1 MTGILEFVKELFSQF
16 ASGAGSF
23 IDIANEQR
31 GWGFVWFI
39 LILVWLLSGFAS
51 FEFANTTGLNGRKHF
66 WFGLLL
72 PVVYPVIL
80 LVRKLVIQAKAVS
93 AAKRESERIAAER
106 DQIEAERRRID
117 STPNKDN
124 FTKLKGSSDAS
135 SIKAQFRLELA
146 DGSTLMIAKILE
158 AQDALAVLELESN
171 EGETPRV
178 LRMPYAKMA
187 RIERL

>member
-1 MTGILEFVKELFSQF
+1 MTGLLEFVKELFSQIV
-16 ASGAGSF
+16 SWSGSF
-23 IDIANEQR
+23 IDIANAQR
-31 GWGFVWFI
+31 GWGFGWFLLI
-39 LILVWLLSGFAS
+39 LIWLLSGFAS
-51 FEFANTTGLNGRKHF
+51 FEFANTTALNGKKHF

-72 PVVYPVIL
+72 PVVYPLIL
-80 LVRKLVIQAKAVS
+80 LIRKLVIQAKAVS

-117 STPNKDN
+117 ATPNKDN
-124 FTKLKGSSDAS
+124 FAKLKGSSDAS
-135 SIKAQFRLELA
+135 SIKAQFRLDLA

-158 AQDALAVLELESN
+158 AQDALAVFELESN

-187 RIERL
+187 RIERI

>member
-1 MTGILEFVKELFSQF
+1 MTGILEYVKEFFSQIS
-16 ASGAGSF
+16 SGSGEF
-23 IDIANEQR
+23 VRIAQDQN
-31 GWGFVWFI
+31 GWAFCWFL
-39 LILVWLLSGFAS
+39 LILLWLLSGFAS
-51 FEFANTTGLNGRKHF
+51 YEFANSTGLNGKKHF

-72 PVVYPVIL
+72 PVVYPVVMLI
-80 LVRKLVIQAKAVS
+80 RKLSIRSKAVS
-93 AAKRESERIAAER
+93 AAKLETERIAAER

-124 FTKLKGSSDAS
+124 FAKLKGSSDAN

-146 DGSTLMIAKILE
+146 DGSALMLAKILE
-158 AQDALAVLELESN
+158 AQDALAVFELESN
-171 EGETPRV
+171 EGEAPRV

>member
-1 MTGILEFVKELFSQF
+1 MSGILDFVKELFTQF
-16 ASGAGSF
+16 ARREGSSVE
-23 IDIANEQR
+23 AVNAQR
-31 GWGFVWFI
+31 GWGFGVFV

-51 FEFANTTGLNGRKHF
+51 FEFANSTGLNGKKHF

-72 PVVYPVIL
+72 PVVYPLIL
-80 LVRKLVIQAKAVS
+80 LIRKLVIRAKAVS
-93 AAKRESERIAAER
+93 EAKRESERIAAER

-124 FTKLKGSSDAS
+124 FAKLKGSSDAS
-135 SIKAQFRLELA
+135 SIKAQFRLDLA

-158 AQDALAVLELESN
+158 AQDALAVFELESN

>member
-1 MTGILEFVKELFSQF
+1 MTGLLEFVKELFSQIISF
-16 ASGAGSF
+16 SGSF
-23 IDIANEQR
+23 IDIANAQR
-31 GWGFVWFI
+31 GWGFGWFFLI
-39 LILVWLLSGFAS
+39 LIWLLSGFAS
-51 FEFANTTGLNGRKHF
+51 FEFANTTGMNGKKHF

-80 LVRKLVIQAKAVS
+80 LIRKLVIRAKAVS
-93 AAKRESERIAAER
+93 EAKREAERLEAER

-124 FTKLKGSSDAS
+124 FAKLKGSSDAS

-146 DGSTLMIAKILE
+146 DGSALMIAKILE
-158 AQDALAVLELESN
+158 AQDALAVFELESN

>member
-1 MTGILEFVKELFSQF
+1 MSGILEFAKELFNQML
-16 ASGAGSF
+16 SGGGSF
-23 IDIANEQR
+23 IDAASAQR
-31 GWGFVWFI
+31 GWGFGWFVLI
-39 LILVWLLSGFAS
+39 LIWLLSGFAS
-51 FEFANTTGLNGRKHF
+51 FEFANSTGLHGKKHF
-66 WFGLLL
+66 WIGLLL

-80 LVRKLVIQAKAVS
+80 LVRKLAIRAKAVS
-93 AAKRESERIAAER
+93 EAKRETERMAAER

-124 FTKLKGSSDAS
+124 FAKLKGSSDAA

-158 AQDALAVLELESN
+158 AQDALAVFELESN

-178 LRMPYAKMA
+178 LRMPYAKMS
-187 RIERL
+187 RIERI

>member
-1 MTGILEFVKELFSQF
+1 MSGILEFVKELFSQF

-23 IDIANEQR
+23 IDIANAQR
-31 GWGFVWFI
+31 SWGFTCFI

-51 FEFANTTGLNGRKHF
+51 FEFANTTGLNGKKHF
-66 WFGLLL
+66 WIGLLL
-72 PVVYPVIL
+72 PVVYPFVL
-80 LVRKLVIQAKAVS
+80 LIRKLAIRAKAVS
-93 AAKRESERIAAER
+93 EAKHEAERMAAER

-124 FTKLKGSSDAS
+124 FAKLKGSSDAT

-146 DGSTLMIAKILE
+146 DGTALMIAKILE
-158 AQDALAVLELESN
+158 AQDALAVFELESN

>member
-1 MTGILEFVKELFSQF
+1 MSGILDFVKELFSQF
-16 ASGAGSF
+16 ASGSGSF
-23 IDIANEQR
+23 IDIVNAQR
-31 GWGFVWFI
+31 PWGIKCGIIV
-39 LILVWLLSGFAS
+39 LVWLLSGFAS
-51 FEFANTTGLNGRKHF
+51 YEFANSTGMNGKKHF
-66 WFGLLL
+66 WIGLIL
-72 PVVYPVIL
+72 PVVYPLIL
-80 LVRKLVIQAKAVS
+80 LIRKLIICAKAIA
-93 AAKRESERIAAER
+93 AAKREAKRIAEER

-124 FTKLKGSSDAS
+124 FAKLKGSSDAS

-146 DGSTLMIAKILE
+146 DGSALMIAKILE
-158 AQDALAVLELESN
+158 VQDALAVIELESN

>member
-1 MTGILEFVKELFSQF
+1 MTGLLEFVKELFSQIISF
-16 ASGAGSF
+16 SGSF
-23 IDIANEQR
+23 IDIANAQR
-31 GWGFVWFI
+31 GWGFGWFL
-39 LILVWLLSGFAS
+39 LILLWLLSGFAS
-51 FEFANTTGLNGRKHF
+51 FEFANSTGMNGKKHF

-124 FTKLKGSSDAS
+124 FSKLKGSSDAS

-158 AQDALAVLELESN
+158 AQDTLSVFELESN

-178 LRMPYAKMA
+178 LRMPYAKMS
-187 RIERL
+187 RIERI

>member
-1 MTGILEFVKELFSQF
+1 MSGILEFVKELCSQF
-16 ASGAGSF
+16 LSGAGSF
-23 IDIANEQR
+23 IDIVNEQR
-31 GWGFVWFI
+31 SWGFVWFV

-51 FEFANTTGLNGRKHF
+51 FEFANTTGLNGKKHF

-80 LVRKLVIQAKAVS
+80 LIRKLTIQAKAVS
-93 AAKRESERIAAER
+93 EAKRESERMAAER

-124 FTKLKGSSDAS
+124 FAKLKGSSDAS

-146 DGSTLMIAKILE
+146 DGSALMIAKILE
-158 AQDALAVLELESN
+158 AQDALAVFELESN

-178 LRMPYAKMA
+178 LRMPYAKMS

>member
-1 MTGILEFVKELFSQF
+1 MSGILEFVKELFSQF
-16 ASGAGSF
+16 ASGSGSF
-23 IDIANEQR
+23 IDIANAQH
-31 GWGFVWFI
+31 GWAFQCTIIV
-39 LILVWLLSGFAS
+39 LVWLLSGFAS
-51 FEFANTTGLNGRKHF
+51 YEFANSTGMNGKKHF
-66 WFGLLL
+66 WIGLIL
-72 PVVYPVIL
+72 PVVYPLIL

-93 AAKRESERIAAER
+93 AAKRESQRIAAER

-124 FTKLKGSSDAS
+124 FAKLKGSSDAS

-146 DGSTLMIAKILE
+146 DGSALMIAKILE
-158 AQDALAVLELESN
+158 AQDTLAVFELESN

-187 RIERL
+187 RIERV

>member
-1 MTGILEFVKELFSQF
+1 MTGILEFVKELFTQLG
-16 ASGAGSF
+16 SGSGSF
-23 IDIANEQR
+23 VDAATAQN
-31 GWGFVWFI
+31 GWGVKWFI
-39 LILVWLLSGFAS
+39 LILIWLLSGFAS
-51 FEFANTTGLNGRKHF
+51 YEFANSTGMHGKKHF
-66 WFGLLL
+66 WIGLVL
-72 PVVYPVIL
+72 PVVYPLIL
-80 LVRKLVIQAKAVS
+80 LIRKLVIQAKAVS

-124 FTKLKGSSDAS
+124 FAKLKGSSDAS

-146 DGSTLMIAKILE
+146 DGSVLMIAKILE
-158 AQDALAVLELESN
+158 VQDTLSVFELESN

>member
-1 MTGILEFVKELFSQF
+1 MTGILEFVKELFTQI
-16 ASGAGSF
+16 ASGSGSF
-23 IDIANEQR
+23 IDIANAQR
-31 GWGFVWFI
+31 GWGFTWFI

-51 FEFANTTGLNGRKHF
+51 YEFANSTGMNGKKHF
-66 WFGLLL
+66 WIGLIL
-72 PVVYPVIL
+72 PVVYPLIL
-80 LVRKLVIQAKAVS
+80 LVRKLIIQAKAVS
-93 AAKRESERIAAER
+93 EAKREAERMAAER

-124 FTKLKGSSDAS
+124 FAKLKGSSDAS
-135 SIKAQFRLELA
+135 SIKAQFRLDLA

-158 AQDALAVLELESN
+158 AQDALAVFELESN

-187 RIERL
+187 SIERL

>member
-1 MTGILEFVKELFSQF
+1 MTGLLEFVKELFSQIV
-16 ASGAGSF
+16 SWSGSF
-23 IDIANEQR
+23 IDIANAQR
-31 GWGFVWFI
+31 GWGFGWFLLI
-39 LILVWLLSGFAS
+39 LIWLLSGFAS
-51 FEFANTTGLNGRKHF
+51 YEFANSTGMHGKKHF

-80 LVRKLVIQAKAVS
+80 LIRKLVIQAKAVS

-117 STPNKDN
+117 ATPNKDN
-124 FTKLKGSSDAS
+124 FAKLKGSSDAS

-146 DGSTLMIAKILE
+146 DGSALMIAKILE
-158 AQDALAVLELESN
+158 VQDALAVFELESN

-187 RIERL
+187 RIDRI

>member
-1 MTGILEFVKELFSQF
+1 MSGILEFVKELFSQF
-16 ASGAGSF
+16 ASGSGSF
-23 IDIANEQR
+23 IDLANAQR
-31 GWGFVWFI
+31 GWGVGLFF

-51 FEFANTTGLNGRKHF
+51 YEFANSTGMNGRKHF
-66 WFGLLL
+66 WIGLVL
-72 PVVYPVIL
+72 PVVYPLFL
-80 LVRKLVIQAKAVS
+80 LVRKLVICARAVS
-93 AAKRESERIAAER
+93 AAKRESERIAADR
-106 DQIEAERRRID
+106 DRIEAERRRID

-124 FTKLKGSSDAS
+124 FAKLKGSSDAS

-146 DGSTLMIAKILE
+146 DGSALMVAKILE
-158 AQDALAVLELESN
+158 VQDTLSVLELESN